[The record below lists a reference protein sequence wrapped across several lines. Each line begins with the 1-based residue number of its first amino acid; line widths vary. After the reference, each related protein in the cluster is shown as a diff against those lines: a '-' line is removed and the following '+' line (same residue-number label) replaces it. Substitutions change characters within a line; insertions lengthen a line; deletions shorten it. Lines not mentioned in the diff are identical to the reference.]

1 MYKNKDVKV
10 ILSEEANDVYDE
22 LNKIVGGEI
31 KKGVDSSFHQTL
43 LRSIKR
49 IIETLKDNP
58 FAGDQVRKTLIPP
71 KYIVKY
77 EINNVWRIELANR
90 WRLIY
95 TIKSENVEIINFIL
109 DIVDH
114 KKYDKIFGY
123 KKH

>member
-1 MYKNKDVKV
+1 MYKDKDVKV

-22 LNKIVGGEI
+22 LNKIVGEEI

-77 EINNVWRIELANR
+77 AEDL
-90 WRLIY
+90 
-95 TIKSENVEIINFIL
+95 
-109 DIVDH
+109 
-114 KKYDKIFGY
+114 
-123 KKH
+123 

>member
-77 EINNVWRIELANR
+77 EINNVLHYQGA
-90 WRLIY
+90 
-95 TIKSENVEIINFIL
+95 IITLSKNNIAASYG
-109 DIVDH
+109 V
-114 KKYDKIFGY
+114 KK
-123 KKH
+123 